1 MTHPHLTPHIPP
13 TQVLALPSVA
23 GDVHDV
29 IVMDDILCFAS
40 GPACWMYG
48 NGGDGFSWREQPD
61 YYVAAYLIHPLVER
75 CQLVERCLEPML
87 IAHPEI
93 VNCKHPKTGET
104 FLQYAVK
111 TTTHPHVMRLLLEG
125 NFETKIGLL
134 RDNFDRTALH
144 VALEL
149 GRRSWVKLIVS
160 GIINGRVL
168 NLPSALL
175 PVVECFPA
183 LARAHPK
190 QFIRLVCDMPLV
202 RQHEDCSPNYADSPH
217 TMETMGSHDA
227 RLFIQWSS
235 PRGWA
240 VAAIASLRCLFLCC
254 GVEGSASQYVRGRNN
269 RRQSSI
275 FSASIQ
281 GTTTNALS
289 VSASTSATRRTD
301 DRPVGLMALPSRWF
315 GKGRARSGFN
325 TTMRRPS
332 FDALFS
338 TRKGSAG
345 GGGGA
350 RSSDDDE
357 SEPHM
362 PLPTSC
368 STLGDSAKLS
378 CGDATPR
385 HTHMPTIASAG
396 ESQLGCH
403 RSSATEESLSRR
415 GSTSGRGSGGLVEG
429 SDVGAAVSDS
439 ALGGGVEGS
448 IAAERRSGD
457 ALSAEGTP
465 LEHAV
470 MKRRLSGQMQEEDLE
485 EATIQ
490 RMGGSAAALRD
501 RSAGLAQ
508 PSRRVRATL
517 NVFAGR
523 KDNGRDTFGS
533 GRLFGRDTTI
543 DPSGSGSRMTDYE
556 ASATPTNP
564 AKHRARKSF
573 LPKKARFGTF
583 RHGSSMQASGGLPN
597 VQRRSIAQ
605 PLGADDTIEPLSRK
619 SEAVVC
625 TVPWQGW
632 AGLPESGVQEDS
644 PLFLVVEAAQV
655 TGDRSI
661 FSSRAVLAMLQFKW
675 KKFARGWY
683 YLNLL
688 LYVGFLVIISHHVT
702 MLTKVH
708 VLKLDRDGK
717 HAVGFTEGR
726 DGFMVSEELRRFA
739 WTAPPECSDAFGAW
753 NVSAA
758 SWGDSWAPMVACEP
772 TLQWT
777 LCSPSCAG

>member
-1 MTHPHLTPHIPP
+1 MHNIDTGKE
-13 TQVLALPSVA
+13 VLALPSVA

-345 GGGGA
+345 GGGA

-368 STLGDSAKLS
+368 STLGGSAKLS

-385 HTHMPTIASAG
+385 HTHMPTIASVG

-429 SDVGAAVSDS
+429 SEVGAAVSDS

-465 LEHAV
+465 LEQAV

-490 RMGGSAAALRD
+490 RMGAPCRAPRPLRRPRAAVAARARDAQRRRPQGQWARHLWERAPLWARHDHRSVGVGQPHDRLR
-501 RSAGLAQ
+501 
-508 PSRRVRATL
+508 
-517 NVFAGR
+517 
-523 KDNGRDTFGS
+523 S
-533 GRLFGRDTTI
+533 GVDA
-543 DPSGSGSRMTDYE
+543 DE
-556 ASATPTNP
+556 P

-573 LPKKARFGTF
+573 LPKTARFGTF

-597 VQRRSIAQ
+597 VPRRSIAQ

-644 PLFLVVEAAQV
+644 PLF
-655 TGDRSI
+655 
-661 FSSRAVLAMLQFKW
+661 W
-675 KKFARGWY
+675 W
-683 YLNLL
+683 
-688 LYVGFLVIISHHVT
+688 
-702 MLTKVH
+702 
-708 VLKLDRDGK
+708 
-717 HAVGFTEGR
+717 
-726 DGFMVSEELRRFA
+726 LRRRR
-739 WTAPPECSDAFGAW
+739 
-753 NVSAA
+753 
-758 SWGDSWAPMVACEP
+758 
-772 TLQWT
+772 
-777 LCSPSCAG
+777 